1 MTSKI
6 VILGAGKSGVGAAIL
21 GKKKGYDVFISEKKE
36 IDENLKGFLNE
47 QDIQWEAGKHSIEA
61 MKSADFIIKSPGISS
76 DSKIIKK
83 LIHEGKDIISEI
95 EFASRYTSAILIGIT
110 GTNGKTTTTM
120 LTYKI
125 LKDAGFNVG
134 IAGNIG
140 DSFAFQV
147 AKNDF
152 DYYVLEISSFQL
164 DDICEFAPHISVIT
178 NITPDHLDR
187 YNYNFDK
194 YIKSKLKIL
203 RNQSEKDF
211 FLFNSEDP
219 VLKKLIKREN
229 LKPHQIPLDVRKD
242 LEGVSINK
250 DQIIIK
256 HKKKKIMINSVQFSL
271 SGRHNLLNAMAASTI
286 GSLLDVS
293 KESIRDSLCHFKG
306 APHRMEKVLTIQH
319 VEYINDSKATNINA
333 TFFAIDSIKGPL
345 VWIVG
350 GVDKGNN
357 YSELLSMVRKKA
369 KAIICLGLDN
379 EKLRNTFESVS
390 EIFIETQSMSE
401 AVKIAYKVS
410 EAKDTVLLSPACA
423 SFDLFKNY
431 EDRGNQFKNAVRN
444 L

>member
-1 MTSKI
+1 M
-6 VILGAGKSGVGAAIL
+6 G
-21 GKKKGYDVFISEKKE
+21 
-36 IDENLKGFLNE
+36 
-47 QDIQWEAGKHSIEA
+47 
-61 MKSADFIIKSPGISS
+61 
-76 DSKIIKK
+76 
-83 LIHEGKDIISEI
+83 
-95 EFASRYTSAILIGIT
+95 
-110 GTNGKTTTTM
+110 
-120 LTYKI
+120 
-125 LKDAGFNVG
+125 
-134 IAGNIG
+134 
-140 DSFAFQV
+140 
-147 AKNDF
+147 
-152 DYYVLEISSFQL
+152 
-164 DDICEFAPHISVIT
+164 
-178 NITPDHLDR
+178 
-187 YNYNFDK
+187 
-194 YIKSKLKIL
+194 
-203 RNQSEKDF
+203 
-211 FLFNSEDP
+211 
-219 VLKKLIKREN
+219 
-229 LKPHQIPLDVRKD
+229 VRKD
-242 LEGVSINK
+242 LEGVSIDK

-350 GVDKGNN
+350 GVDKGNDYN
-357 YSELLSMVRKKA
+357 ELLPMVRKKA

-379 EKLRNTFESVS
+379 EKLRNTFESIS

>member
-1 MTSKI
+1 MISKI

-21 GKKKGYDVFISEKKE
+21 GKKKGYDVFVSDKKD
-36 IDENLKGFLNE
+36 IDENLKDFLNR
-47 QDIQWEAGKHSIEA
+47 QGIKWEAGKHSIEA

-76 DSKIIKK
+76 DSYIIKK
-83 LIHEGKDIISEI
+83 LINEGKDIISEI

-125 LKDAGFNVG
+125 LKDAGLNVG

-147 AKNDF
+147 AQNNF

-164 DDICEFAPHISVIT
+164 DDICEFVPHISVIT

-187 YNYNFDK
+187 YDYNFDK

-211 FLFNSEDP
+211 FLFNAEDP
-219 VLKKLIKREN
+219 VLKKLIEREN
-229 LKPHQIPLDVRKD
+229 LKPQKIPLGVRKD
-242 LEGVSINK
+242 LEGVSIDK

-293 KESIRDSLCHFKG
+293 KESIRDSLSHFKG

-350 GVDKGNN
+350 GVDKGNDYN
-357 YSELLSMVRKKA
+357 ELLSMVRKKA

-423 SFDLFKNY
+423 SFDLFTNY

>member
-1 MTSKI
+1 
-6 VILGAGKSGVGAAIL
+6 
-21 GKKKGYDVFISEKKE
+21 
-36 IDENLKGFLNE
+36 
-47 QDIQWEAGKHSIEA
+47 

-76 DSKIIKK
+76 DSYIIKK

-125 LKDAGFNVG
+125 LKDAGLNVG

-147 AKNDF
+147 AQNNF

-164 DDICEFAPHISVIT
+164 DDICEFVPHISVIT

-187 YNYNFDK
+187 YNYNFNK

-211 FLFNSEDP
+211 FLFNAEDP
-219 VLKKLIKREN
+219 VLKKLIEREN
-229 LKPHQIPLDVRKD
+229 LKPQKIPLGVRKD
-242 LEGVSINK
+242 LEGVSIDK

-333 TFFAIDSIKGPL
+333 TFFAIDSVKGPL

-350 GVDKGNN
+350 GVDKGNDYN
-357 YSELLSMVRKKA
+357 ELLPMVRKKA

-379 EKLRNTFESVS
+379 EKLRNTFESIS